1 MATPATYQTEVGLSR
16 LRQKQLRAAEQPGE
30 ADVSITRVEENIEG
44 VAHLHSD
51 KPFSRNTEKRL
62 ELKTV
67 RGTMDVDVV
76 MDGRERLVLEAIGEK
91 REANISLKI
100 TRRAQYSRFDLL
112 IQTPGDIDLGL
123 PLDFTG
129 IFIYE
134 HAKTAYF
141 SSRAKTILG
150 PDSEFVEYLPD
161 GCVRRKLGNMV
172 RIAGSR
178 ELVGDSILIRCEHE
192 DAQVRVMM
200 WDEEVGSPA
209 LSLSA
214 LARRL
219 RKKSERDGPVSFRRR
234 DPTES
239 RLCSLP
245 ALNSDF

>member
-1 MATPATYQTEVGLSR
+1 MG
-16 LRQKQLRAAEQPGE
+16 
-30 ADVSITRVEENIEG
+30 
-44 VAHLHSD
+44 
-51 KPFSRNTEKRL
+51 
-62 ELKTV
+62 
-67 RGTMDVDVV
+67 VDVI
-76 MDGRERLVLEAIGEK
+76 MDGRERLVLEAIAEK

-100 TRRAQYSRFDLL
+100 SRHAQYSRFDLL

-178 ELVGDSILIRCEHE
+178 ELDSILIRCEHE
-192 DAQVRVMM
+192 DAQVQVMI
-200 WDEEVGSPA
+200 
-209 LSLSA
+209 
-214 LARRL
+214 
-219 RKKSERDGPVSFRRR
+219 
-234 DPTES
+234 
-239 RLCSLP
+239 
-245 ALNSDF
+245 